1 MKISK
6 ILVTTDFSDLSHL
19 SFPAAA
25 SLARRFGAQLNLV
38 HVMEPMPP
46 TLFLTGDGVQSYRP
60 ERDYVRRL
68 QDLLEWTARTER
80 SFQGLWVETHLLEG
94 GFLHE
99 RLVRFQEQEDIDLTV
114 MSTHG
119 RSGLARLFMGSFAE
133 KAVRLS
139 ECPVLAYRP
148 GPATGAAEEF
158 APRTILV
165 PYDFSANARAVLDAV
180 RFLGGSFDARL
191 IFQHVVEPLA
201 DLSFLS
207 GARAVEAAP
216 PASAL
221 PEVQKELVAFLKR
234 EFPGGDHFKAEVG
247 YGTPFLEILQLAEKR
262 KVDLI
267 VMATHGWTGLK
278 HMLLGSVT
286 EKVVRHAP
294 CSVLTVRPATMVV
307 GAA

>member
-6 ILVTTDFSDLSHL
+6 ILVTTDFSDLSHQA
-19 SFPAAA
+19 FPAAA
-25 SLARRFGAQLNLV
+25 SLARRLGAQLELV

-46 TLFLTGDGVQSYRP
+46 SIFFSGEGVQAYDP
-60 ERDYVRRL
+60 ERDYVMRIEN
-68 QDLLEWTARTER
+68 LLERTAREEK
-80 SFQGLWVETHLLEG
+80 SFQGLWVKTRLLEG

-99 RLVRFQEQEDIDLTV
+99 RLVRFQEQEGIDLSV

-139 ECPVLAYRP
+139 VSPVLAYRP
-148 GPATGAAEEF
+148 GPRPGATGEF

-165 PYDFSANARAVLDAV
+165 PYDFSTNARTVLDAV
-180 RFLGGSFDARL
+180 RFLANTFDAQL
-191 IFQHVVEPLA
+191 IFQHVLEPLA

-207 GARAVEAAP
+207 GTKAVEAAQV
-216 PASAL
+216 ASAL
-221 PEVQKELVAFLKR
+221 PEVQKELVGFLRR
-234 EFPGGDHFKAEVG
+234 EFPGGDHFKADAS
-247 YGTPFLEILQLAEKR
+247 YGNPFLEILRLAEKR

-294 CSVLTVRPATMVV
+294 CSVLTVRPTAMQLE
-307 GAA
+307 AS